1 MSYVPR
7 LAPADTALI
16 VWATTDFRRVSLIAL
31 NDGNKLLEWKQE
43 ELELEPAR
51 TLFSS
56 SDLREWHRNAYDC
69 AAKQGLL
76 ERA

>member
-1 MSYVPR
+1 MPEAPR
-7 LAPADTALI
+7 LAPAGTALI
-16 VWATTDFRRVSLIAL
+16 LWATVDFRRVSLIVL
-31 NDGNKLLEWKQE
+31 GDGSRLLDWKQE
-43 ELELEPAR
+43 ELDQEPTR

-56 SDLREWHRNAYDC
+56 SDLREWHRNAYDY